1 MVRKTTGQQP
11 LSAHPLSLTSH
22 TMLTYATPHVQGVP
36 VVEAP
41 GEAEAQCAQLC
52 KEDLVS

>member
-1 MVRKTTGQQP
+1 
-11 LSAHPLSLTSH
+11 
-22 TMLTYATPHVQGVP
+22 MLTYATPHVQGVP